1 LIYAAISS
9 IHPCNA
15 PPHPRQRGSF
25 ISSHA
30 KIVGSSLYITPL
42 YALTRVSSAR
52 ALALYIRLL
61 AGSEKNEDLEPDEV
75 GVPKKREPPFRLANS
90 ADQSRY

>member
-1 LIYAAISS
+1 
-9 IHPCNA
+9 
-15 PPHPRQRGSF
+15 
-25 ISSHA
+25 
-30 KIVGSSLYITPL
+30 
-42 YALTRVSSAR
+42 
-52 ALALYIRLL
+52 LYIRLL